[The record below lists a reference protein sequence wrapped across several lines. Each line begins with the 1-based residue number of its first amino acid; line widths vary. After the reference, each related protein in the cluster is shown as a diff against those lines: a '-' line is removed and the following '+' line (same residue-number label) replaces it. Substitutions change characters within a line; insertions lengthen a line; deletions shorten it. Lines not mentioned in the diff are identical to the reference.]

1 MINRYARM
9 QEHSST
15 ANLTF
20 DIVVPEA
27 TSTRHVAA
35 AAFYHCL
42 GGCAF
47 KTFPDLARFPSL
59 TFFGSFNHLSNS
71 SCHERP
77 SPSQTR

>member
-1 MINRYARM
+1 LFDYSVPKNVIQILIDIINRYARM
-9 QEHSST
+9 QEHGST

-47 KTFPDLARFPSL
+47 KTFPDLARFL
-59 TFFGSFNHLSNS
+59 
-71 SCHERP
+71 R
-77 SPSQTR
+77 